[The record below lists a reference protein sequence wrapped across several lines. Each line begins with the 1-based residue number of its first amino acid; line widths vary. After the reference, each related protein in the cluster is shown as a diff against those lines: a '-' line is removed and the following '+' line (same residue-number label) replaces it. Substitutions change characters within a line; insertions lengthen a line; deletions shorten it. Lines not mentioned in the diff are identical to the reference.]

1 MSSVIGWLTAA
12 GLTDYSATKA
22 GMTAAHKALL
32 AELHSSGAIE
42 KIKMVLVEMGQV
54 ATPLFEA
61 LETPNQF
68 FAPIMEPEY
77 IAEKIVQRI
86 ESGRGGLIR
95 VPFYAQFVG
104 LYSVLPGSVQR
115 LARVLSG
122 IDLAVERSRKA

>member
-1 MSSVIGWLTAA
+1 
-12 GLTDYSATKA
+12 
-22 GMTAAHKALL
+22 MTAAHKALL